1 MIIFVKAFLRNMEE
15 EPAVHLNYTSFL
27 KLKLKKKKHIYVL
40 LCACIFVCSELFGL
54 VILGFAWIRIA

>member
-1 MIIFVKAFLRNMEE
+1 MEE

-27 KLKLKKKKHIYVL
+27 KLKLKKKKKHIYVL